1 MKSCVIDTEAVAWDA
16 ERKQILP
23 FQVLT
28 TRKRKVNLPTCIF
41 LCDIYDPLLHEM
53 KHLLYQAFAIVH
65 KCVYLSFYLSILLLA
80 YLLNTDYTYFDF
92 HKVV

>member
-53 KHLLYQAFAIVH
+53 KHLLYQA
-65 KCVYLSFYLSILLLA
+65 LQLLINEYNCHFTFLHFCEPI
-80 YLLNTDYTYFDF
+80 Y
-92 HKVV
+92 